1 VRYVVKT
8 NFGNGDCFVTKNNSN
23 RKPYTF
29 MVSDPDTKIW
39 KTRSAAEKWANLR
52 NSCVKTIMFS
62 VVEVE

>member
-1 VRYVVKT
+1 
-8 NFGNGDCFVTKNNSN
+8 
-23 RKPYTF
+23 